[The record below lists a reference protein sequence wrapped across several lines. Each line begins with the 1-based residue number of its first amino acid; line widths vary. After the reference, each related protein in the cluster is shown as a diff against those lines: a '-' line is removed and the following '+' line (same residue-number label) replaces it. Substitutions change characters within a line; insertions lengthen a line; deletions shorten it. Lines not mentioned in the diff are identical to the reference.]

1 MRSARLLLPL
11 AAVLCAALV
20 AGAAGATAQAPG
32 KPAAAPPKPAAAP
45 TQPAAASSGSQN
57 QQDEQAEHDQQLQ
70 RLLALTE
77 PGAQRRGLEAFLVR
91 YPETPN
97 QDQIYTALIDDAT
110 QLGDDRG
117 VLTYNEKL
125 EALTPGD
132 LAQRIKTINLLLA
145 SSAPGDQKRAQQDAA
160 TFARQ
165 VEATATQPVPPELG
179 AASYRI
185 DLERMRALAALFQG
199 TAAQAL
205 DEYPAAE
212 QYFTT
217 SLKQGQTEEAAE
229 HLGQVDLAEGKI
241 PQAVDSFA
249 LALALPGS
257 TIAGRDR
264 LRLQAGT
271 LYAQLHQGSQTGFG
285 DLILRKFDQVAARD
299 AAQQAAL
306 APSAAGTTT
315 GTILAG
321 GVNATATHAGDFALE
336 TLGGDIRRLRDLRG
350 KVVVAD
356 FWATWCGPCLVQHPL
371 LQTVRAKFDKDHNVI
386 FIAVNE
392 DQDVSRVAPFL
403 KAHHWGTTTWLDQGL
418 APFLNISGL
427 PATLIFSPSGAVVY
441 RQEGFVP
448 ATFATQLTQAVQ
460 GALARAFPRTRPPAP
475 QP

>member
-1 MRSARLLLPL
+1 MRSARLLFPL

-20 AGAAGATAQAPG
+20 AGVAGAAGAAAQAPG
-32 KPAAAPPKPAAAP
+32 KPAAASS
-45 TQPAAASSGSQN
+45 ASQ
-57 QQDEQAEHDQQLQ
+57 DQQLQ

-77 PGAQRRGLEAFLVR
+77 PGAQRRGLEAFLAR

-117 VLTYNEKL
+117 VLSYNEKL
-125 EALTPGD
+125 EALTPDD

-165 VEATATQPVPPELG
+165 VEATAARPVPPELG

-205 DEYPAAE
+205 EEYPAAE

-229 HLGQVDLAEGKI
+229 HLGQVELAEGKI
-241 PQAVDSFA
+241 PQAVDSFS

-285 DLILRKFDQVAARD
+285 DLILSKFDQVAARD
-299 AAQQAAL
+299 AAEQAAL
-306 APSAAGTTT
+306 APSAAGTIT
-315 GTILAG
+315 GDGTGGNGTGG
-321 GVNATATHAGDFALE
+321 GVNAAAASAGDFALE
-336 TLGGDIRRLRDLRG
+336 TLDGSIRRLRDLRG

-371 LQTVRAKFDKDHNVI
+371 LDAVREKFETDHNVI
-386 FIAVNE
+386 FIAIDE
-392 DQDVSRVAPFL
+392 DQDKSRVAPFL
-403 KAHHWGTTTWLDQGL
+403 KAHGWAANTWLDQGV

-427 PATLIFSPSGAVVY
+427 PATLIFDPAGAVVY

-448 ATFATQLTQAVQ
+448 ATFSTQLTQAVQ
-460 GALARAFPRTRPPAP
+460 GALARAFPRTAP
-475 QP
+475 